1 MHSPKSSPAESSNRM
16 NPRLETLPWAAVAA
30 LKQEARLPY
39 GLLDLVA
46 QLMIDKVPGKP
57 PATLGRD

>member
-1 MHSPKSSPAESSNRM
+1 MKK
-16 NPRLETLPWAAVAA
+16 RLETLFRTTVTA

-46 QLMIDKVPGKP
+46 HRMIDKVPGNP
-57 PATLGRD
+57 SGPLVRD